1 MIQSLGNWVDT
12 KKFNSS
18 YNLFFDVINPMPN
31 SIYIQVEPEAIIPR
45 QEFLQKNWR
54 FFKYIITFNE
64 EVLKL
69 PNARKYISGCSWITP
84 QEYNSIKEKEFK
96 ISTIVGDKTITKGH
110 LLRQKLLQAN
120 LSNVN
125 YYVSSSK
132 VHLAKPLVG
141 PSKFKTFQTYQ
152 YQIVIENSQQINYFS
167 EKLGDCLITKTI
179 PIYWGCPNISEYF
192 DTSGWIFFTD
202 IEDLTKKINELTST
216 YSIHKLSIEENYKKA
231 IEYSDFLENI
241 NKTLKVLTI

>member
-31 SIYIQVEPEAIIPR
+31 SIYIQLEPEAIIPR
-45 QEFLQKNWR
+45 KEFLLKNWR
-54 FFKYIITFNE
+54 SFKYIITLNQ
-64 EVLKL
+64 EVLDNC
-69 PNARKYISGCSWITP
+69 PNAKKYIYGTTWITP
-84 QEYNSIKEKEFK
+84 EEYNSVKKEEKEFK
-96 ISTIVGDKTITKGH
+96 ISIIVGDKTQTIGH
-110 LLRQKLLQAN
+110 QLRQQILQAN

-152 YQIVIENSQQINYFS
+152 YQIVIENSQQNNYFT
-167 EKLGDCLITKTI
+167 EKLLDCLICKTI
-179 PIYWGCPNISEYF
+179 PIYWGCPNIHEYF
-192 DTSGWIFFTD
+192 DTSEWIFFTD
-202 IEDLTKKINELTST
+202 IEDLKTKLPLNSQYLECKTLELNF
-216 YSIHKLSIEENYKKA
+216 LKA
-231 IEYSDFLENI
+231 LEYSNFEQNVNTVL
-241 NKTLKVLTI
+241 NKL